1 MRSFTLLLLLIL
13 ISVTACFAQE
23 KKSKDSIKIF
33 KDDEALNVKIV
44 TDIKKL
50 LASKRKPAYQEAQWV
65 GKLPDSTEI
74 NETIRLRARGVFRR
88 ETCYI
93 PNVKLNFH
101 NPTSEKLYSLN
112 ELKLV
117 SPCENGDAADQLLL
131 KEYLIYKM
139 YNLLTKKSFKV
150 RLLNLTFEDSKG
162 NKKPIVQH
170 GFLLENVERMADR
183 NKCNEYTK
191 PTRQENTDRGQM
203 TLVTLFQYMIGNTD
217 WECNNFH
224 NIKLITP
231 KDEPTQKPYAVPYDF
246 DFAGLV
252 NAPYASPNPL
262 AGTTQVTE
270 RWYMG
275 YARTLEELQTT
286 ITIFTDQKQ
295 KILDLVN
302 NCDLLTKL
310 NKKDMISY
318 LNDFF
323 DRIEDEGFV
332 RRTFIN
338 YARY

>member
-1 MRSFTLLLLLIL
+1 MLFLLLTFV
-13 ISVTACFAQE
+13 SVTASLAQE

-33 KDDEALNVKIV
+33 RDDEPLNVKIV

-50 LASKRKPAYQEAQWV
+50 LNSKKKPAYQEAQWV
-65 GKLPDSTEI
+65 GKLPDSTDI

-101 NPTSEKLYSLN
+101 NPSSEKLYSLN

-117 SPCENGDAADQLLL
+117 SPCENGDVYDQLLL

-162 NKKPIVQH
+162 NKKPITQH

-183 NKCNEYTK
+183 NKCKEFTK
-191 PTRQENTDRGQM
+191 PLRQENTDREQM
-203 TLVTLFQYMIGNTD
+203 TLITLFQYMIGNTD
-217 WECNNFH
+217 WEVNNFH
-224 NIKLITP
+224 NIKLIAP
-231 KDEPTQKPYAVPYDF
+231 NDDPTHKPYAVPYDF

-262 AGTTQVTE
+262 AGTTMVTE

-275 YARTLEELQTT
+275 YVRSMEELQAT
-286 ITIFTDQKQ
+286 IKIFVDQKQ
-295 KILDLVN
+295 KILDLVA

-310 NKKDMISY
+310 NRKDMTSY
-318 LNDFF
+318 LNEFYE
-323 DRIEDEGFV
+323 RIEDEGYV
-332 RRTFIN
+332 KRTFIN